1 MINDDDIRRCICKL
15 DSAVA
20 KEGAELIIAYEE
32 GVYCELVG
40 NKAGYLRAG
49 TEMLRAG
56 IDPLNP
62 GEFVTSVDLNY
73 LIGKRGLLV
82 KRLIRREDIDAKSV
96 FKPTRRKLTWKG
108 RVAVAG
114 CITLVVC
121 LAACTLIGVVEVLIW
136 MTGN

>member
-1 MINDDDIRRCICKL
+1 M
-15 DSAVA
+15 A
-20 KEGAELIIAYEE
+20 KEGAELLIAYEE

-40 NKAGYLRAG
+40 NKSGYLRAG
-49 TEMLRAG
+49 IELLLAG
-56 IDPLNP
+56 IDPLSP
-62 GEFVTSVDLNY
+62 GELVTSVDLNY

-108 RVAVAG
+108 RGALVG

-121 LAACTLIGVVEVLIW
+121 LAVCTLIGIVEVLIW